1 MEEINVEVAT
11 MVASSPVTLGT
22 SEDTINSAD
31 ALGNERRRGNW
42 GNLWG
47 DEE

>member
-11 MVASSPVTLGT
+11 MVASSPTLGT
-22 SEDTINSAD
+22 SDELINSED